1 MVVLAARDVG
11 LPMTSDR
18 LNCDVLVV
26 GAGPAGSAAA
36 AALAGRGR
44 EVLLVESRSHPRPK
58 ACAEY
63 ASPRIA
69 EELRR
74 LGLADH
80 AWQQDALALT
90 GMRVIR
96 GEDAVDI
103 RYRDAD
109 GPRTAW
115 GLDRT
120 AFDATLAAHA
130 VARGARLLEHTA
142 FEDVYWRGGVG
153 GIGGRVKGALL
164 RTPDGR
170 RSVRC
175 RWLIGADGA
184 RSRVAQRLSVERWVT
199 APRRLGLVAH
209 YQAIPELAESGEMHV
224 GPGWYVGLAPLAGGR
239 LNVGMALPMNGG
251 EVGGADRR
259 FQAAIDGIPAVAARL
274 QERKR
279 LTPIRGASPIG
290 HRVARAAG
298 RGWILIGDAA
308 GFIDPFTGEGIYRA
322 LRSARA
328 AAEALA
334 TDDER
339 APARY
344 LTARRH
350 AFAAKDALTWL
361 IQGMLAAPPVM
372 SHALR
377 NLATRPALADRL
389 GSALGDCR
397 PASDALSPLF
407 LARVLWP

>member
-1 MVVLAARDVG
+1 
-11 LPMTSDR
+11 MTTER
-18 LNCDVLVV
+18 LDCDVLVV

-36 AALAGRGR
+36 AALAAQGRD
-44 EVLLVESRSHPRPK
+44 VLLVESRSHPRAK

-63 ASPRIA
+63 ASPRIV

-74 LGLADH
+74 LGLADQ
-80 AWQQDALALT
+80 AWQQDALPLS

-96 GEDAVDI
+96 GADAVDI
-103 RYRDAD
+103 RYRDED
-109 GPRTAW
+109 GPRSAW
-115 GLDRT
+115 GLDRM

-142 FEDVYWRGGVG
+142 FEDVHWRGGVG
-153 GIGGRVKGALL
+153 GIGGRVKGALV
-164 RTPDGR
+164 RTADGR

-184 RSRVAQRLSVERWVT
+184 RSRVAQRLSVERWVRV
-199 APRRLGLVAH
+199 PRRLGLVAH
-209 YQAIPELAESGEMHV
+209 YEGIPELAESGEMHV
-224 GPGWYVGLAPLAGGR
+224 GPSWYVGLAPLSGGR
-239 LNVGMALPMNGG
+239 LNVGMALPMDG
-251 EVGGADRR
+251 EQRRDAERR
-259 FQAAIDGIPAVAARL
+259 FEVAIEGIPGVAERL
-274 QERKR
+274 RGRKR

-290 HRVARAAG
+290 HRVSRAAG
-298 RGWILIGDAA
+298 RGWMLVGDAA

-328 AAEALA
+328 AADALA
-334 TDDER
+334 FDDEH
-339 APARY
+339 ASDRY
-344 LTARRH
+344 LGARRR

-361 IQGMLAAPPVM
+361 VQGLLAAPPVM

-377 NLATRPALADRL
+377 NLSARPELATRL

-407 LARVLWP
+407 LAQVLRP

>member
-1 MVVLAARDVG
+1 
-11 LPMTSDR
+11 MTSER
-18 LNCDVLVV
+18 LDCDVLIV

-36 AALAGRGR
+36 AALAALDRD
-44 EVLLVESRSHPRPK
+44 VLLVESRSHPRPK

-63 ASPRIA
+63 ASPRIV

-74 LGLADH
+74 LGLGDG
-80 AWQQDALALT
+80 AWQQDALPLT

-96 GEDAVDI
+96 GAEAVDI
-103 RYRDAD
+103 RYRDRN

-115 GLDRT
+115 GVDRAT
-120 AFDATLAAHA
+120 FDATLATHA
-130 VARGARLLEHTA
+130 VAQGARLLQHAT
-142 FEDVYWRGGVG
+142 FEDVHWRGGIG
-153 GIGGRVKGALL
+153 GIGGRVKGAML
-164 RTPDGR
+164 RTADGR
-170 RSVRC
+170 RSVSC

-184 RSRVAQRLSVERWVT
+184 RSRVAQRLSVERWVR

-209 YQAIPELAESGEMHV
+209 YDRVPDLAESGEMHV
-224 GPGWYVGLAPLAGGR
+224 GPGWYVGLAPLSGGR
-239 LNVGMALPMNGG
+239 LNVGMALPMDGG
-251 EVGGADRR
+251 GQRGADDRY
-259 FQAAIDGIPAVAARL
+259 QAAIDGIPAVAARL
-274 QERKR
+274 QGRKR

-290 HRVARAAG
+290 HRVASAAG
-298 RGWILIGDAA
+298 RGWMLIGDAA

-334 TDDER
+334 TDDEH

-344 LTARRH
+344 LAARRH

-361 IQGMLAAPPVM
+361 VQGMLAAPPLM
-372 SHALR
+372 SYALG
-377 NLATRPALADRL
+377 NLAARPALADRL

-407 LARVLWP
+407 LARVLRP